1 MDKPTIIW
9 RTVWS
14 NGDPSYICVFS
25 SATAQ
30 QISNF
35 ELISETEGY
44 VREGEV
50 WRPTERSRLSRL
62 FEAARALG
70 FDFEFEPEQPDAPL
84 DLQRLKLTKE
94 TRRKIKAMENF
105 KLAEL
110 AGYCPVQAEGEVDGQ
125 YFYFR
130 ARGSYWRF
138 EAGGN
143 ASGTKGPTW
152 WYEEYW
158 PGDTGFEAGYLEDQD
173 AVSCILKSVEIY
185 QTEDRSRFRN
195 GHVDYERTVLE
206 GWSMGA
212 LSLRRAVGRLG
223 ISGAEALTRAIQYG
237 IELPSLAEAELKSLS
252 TTPGSVFGLDR
263 ATGAWVELSD
273 EDEDT

>member
-1 MDKPTIIW
+1 MSKPTIHW

-14 NGDPSYICVFS
+14 NGDPSYICEFS
-25 SATAQ
+25 NASAE

-35 ELISETEGY
+35 KRIAETEGY

-50 WRPTERSRLSRL
+50 WRPTERSRLYRL
-62 FEAARALG
+62 FKAARALG
-70 FDFEFEPEQPDAPL
+70 FNFEFEREQPDAPL

-94 TRRKIKAMENF
+94 TRRKVEAMENF
-105 KLAEL
+105 QLAEL
-110 AGYCPVQAEGEVDGQ
+110 AGYCPVQAEGDVDGQ

-158 PGDTGFEAGYLEDQD
+158 PGDTGFEAGYLVDQD
-173 AVSCILKSVEIY
+173 AVACILKSVEIY
-185 QTEDRSRFRN
+185 RTEDRSRFRN
-195 GHVDYERTVLE
+195 GHVDYKRTVLE

-223 ISGAEALTRAIQYG
+223 ISGEEALTRAIQYG
-237 IELPSLAEAELKSLS
+237 IELPYLAETELKSLS
-252 TTPGSVFGLDR
+252 STSGSVLGVDK
-263 ATGAWVELSD
+263 ATGAWVELPD
-273 EDEDT
+273 EDENT